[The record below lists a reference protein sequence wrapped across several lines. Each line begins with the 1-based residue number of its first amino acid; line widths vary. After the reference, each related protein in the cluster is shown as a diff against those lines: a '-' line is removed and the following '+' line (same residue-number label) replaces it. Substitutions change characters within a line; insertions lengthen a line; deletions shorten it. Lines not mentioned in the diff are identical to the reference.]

1 MGGDFGHALFVVR
14 QSRSHHYVAM
24 VSAVVNKILK
34 YLPGIGLMLVV
45 GYAGKIVANFVPHSE
60 YVLFAIA
67 IGMIVRNLFP
77 LPPIFAPGIATYEL
91 WMKTGIVLLGSRL
104 VLQEVLAIGASGI
117 VLVVIEIAVAIAA
130 AAYLGRVFGLNE
142 KLASLLGIGIGVCG
156 VSAIISSTSAIDAEE
171 EDAAYAIAII
181 LLFGAIMLFLYPA
194 LGTLFGMSDLAYGYW
209 TGLSI
214 DNTAEA
220 VATGFAYSE
229 AAGNIATVV
238 KLSRNALMGVVVL
251 LMALHYARK
260 GISGEVQNKAAFLW
274 SRLPKFLIGF
284 LSFSLLATV
293 GFITPAEA
301 KIFNNASKW
310 LFMVTFAGVGLST
323 DFKRMKAGFRPFLVG
338 FGAETIVSVVT
349 LALVYYVIGG

>member
-1 MGGDFGHALFVVR
+1 MVR
-14 QSRSHHYVAM
+14 TIF
-24 VSAVVNKILK
+24 NKLLK
-34 YLPGIGLMLVV
+34 YLPGMVLMLVV
-45 GYAGKIVANFVPHSE
+45 GYAGKIVAQYVPHSE

-67 IGMIVRNLFP
+67 IGMLVRNLLP
-77 LPPIFAPGIATYEL
+77 LPQIFAPGIATYEL
-91 WMKTGIVLLGSRL
+91 WMKTGIVLLGARL
-104 VLQEVLAIGASGI
+104 VLQEVFVIGASGI
-117 VLVVIEIAVAIAA
+117 VMVVIEIAVAIAA
-130 AAYLGRVFGLNE
+130 AAYLGRIFGLKE

-156 VSAIISSTSAIDAEE
+156 VSAIISSTSAIEAEE

-194 LGTLFGMSDLAYGYW
+194 LGTLLGMSDLAFGYW

-251 LMALHYARK
+251 LMALYYARK
-260 GISGEVQNKAAFLW
+260 GISGEVENKAAFLW
-274 SRLPKFLIGF
+274 SRLPKFLLGF
-284 LSFSLLATV
+284 LAFSLLATV
-293 GFITPAEA
+293 GFLTPGHAR
-301 KIFNNASKW
+301 ILNNASKW

-323 DFKRMKAGFRPFLVG
+323 DFKRMKAGIKPFLVG
-338 FGAETIVSVVT
+338 FGVETIVSVVT
-349 LALVYYVIGG
+349 FALVYYVIG

>member
-1 MGGDFGHALFVVR
+1 MVR
-14 QSRSHHYVAM
+14 TIF
-24 VSAVVNKILK
+24 NKLLK
-34 YLPGIGLMLVV
+34 YLPGMVLMLVV
-45 GYAGKIVANFVPHSE
+45 GYAGKIVAQYVPHSE

-67 IGMIVRNLFP
+67 IGMLVRNLLP
-77 LPPIFAPGIATYEL
+77 LPQIFAPGIATYEL
-91 WMKTGIVLLGSRL
+91 WMKTGIVLLGARL
-104 VLQEVLAIGASGI
+104 VLQEVFVIGASGI
-117 VLVVIEIAVAIAA
+117 VMVVIEIAVAIAA
-130 AAYLGRVFGLNE
+130 AAYLGRIFGLKE

-156 VSAIISSTSAIDAEE
+156 VSAIISSTSAIEAEE

-194 LGTLFGMSDLAYGYW
+194 LGTLLGMSDLAFGYW

-251 LMALHYARK
+251 LMALYYARK

-274 SRLPKFLIGF
+274 SRLPKFLLGF
-284 LSFSLLATV
+284 LAFSLLATV
-293 GFITPAEA
+293 GFLTPGHA
-301 KIFNNASKW
+301 KILNNASKW

-323 DFKRMKAGFRPFLVG
+323 DFKRMKAGIKPFLVG
-338 FGAETIVSVVT
+338 FGVETIVSVVT
-349 LALVYYVIGG
+349 FALVYYVIG

>member
-1 MGGDFGHALFVVR
+1 MVRTLF
-14 QSRSHHYVAM
+14 
-24 VSAVVNKILK
+24 NKLLK
-34 YLPGIGLMLVV
+34 YLPGMVLMLVV
-45 GYAGKIVANFVPHSE
+45 GYAGKIVAQYVPHSE

-67 IGMIVRNLFP
+67 IGMLVRNLLP
-77 LPPIFAPGIATYEL
+77 LPQIFAPGIATYEL
-91 WMKTGIVLLGSRL
+91 WMKTGIVLLGARL
-104 VLQEVLAIGASGI
+104 VLQEVFVIGASGI
-117 VLVVIEIAVAIAA
+117 VMVVIEIAVAIAA
-130 AAYLGRVFGLNE
+130 AAYLGRIFGLKE

-156 VSAIISSTSAIDAEE
+156 VSAIISSTSAIEAEE

-194 LGTLFGMSDLAYGYW
+194 LGTLLGMSDLAFGYW

-251 LMALHYARK
+251 LMALYYARK

-274 SRLPKFLIGF
+274 SRLPKFLLGF
-284 LSFSLLATV
+284 LAFSLLATV
-293 GFITPAEA
+293 GFLTPGHAR
-301 KIFNNASKW
+301 ILNNASKW

-323 DFKRMKAGFRPFLVG
+323 DFKRMKAGIKPFLVG
-338 FGAETIVSVVT
+338 FGVETIVSVVT
-349 LALVYYVIGG
+349 FALVYYVIG

>member
-1 MGGDFGHALFVVR
+1 MVRTLF
-14 QSRSHHYVAM
+14 
-24 VSAVVNKILK
+24 NKLLK
-34 YLPGIGLMLVV
+34 YLPGMVLMLVV
-45 GYAGKIVANFVPHSE
+45 GYAGKIVAQYVPHSE

-67 IGMIVRNLFP
+67 IGMLVRNLLP
-77 LPPIFAPGIATYEL
+77 LPQIFAPGIATYEL
-91 WMKTGIVLLGSRL
+91 WMKTGIVLLGARL
-104 VLQEVLAIGASGI
+104 VLQEVFVIGASGI
-117 VLVVIEIAVAIAA
+117 VMVVIEIAVAIAA
-130 AAYLGRVFGLNE
+130 AAYLGRIFGLKE

-156 VSAIISSTSAIDAEE
+156 VSAIISSTSAIEAEE

-194 LGTLFGMSDLAYGYW
+194 LGTLLGMSDLAFGYW

-251 LMALHYARK
+251 LMALYYARK

-274 SRLPKFLIGF
+274 SRLAKFLLGF
-284 LSFSLLATV
+284 LAFSLLATV
-293 GFITPAEA
+293 GFLTPGHA
-301 KIFNNASKW
+301 KILNNASKW

-323 DFKRMKAGFRPFLVG
+323 DFKRMKAGIKPFLVG
-338 FGAETIVSVVT
+338 FGVETIVSVVT
-349 LALVYYVIGG
+349 FALVYYVIG